1 MENRQHE
8 IIKKESMT
16 TITVPPDVA
25 RITEGLRDTGY
36 DFNTAVADIIDNS
49 IAAHATKVDVRL
61 GVDFGGNILLSVG
74 DNGDGMDRDGLI
86 EAMKY
91 GSKRRPSAK
100 SLGKFG
106 LGLKTA
112 STAFCQRLSVI
123 SRPSAATAA
132 LRASWDLQYIA
143 STNSWSLEMAPA
155 EATELQLLD
164 EVAANSA
171 GTLVLW
177 EKVDRLL
184 DSYKDRNGQPFRR
197 AIGRM
202 EAALKEHLALV
213 YQRFLDTGD
222 AREKD
227 VEIRVNGCV
236 VPCWDPFCLT
246 ETKSPVAEHVQ
257 EVELANGRRASF
269 TVRAFIL
276 PRKEEY
282 KSEDARNAAKIS
294 NERQGVYVYREN
306 RLIHGPD
313 WLGMYKQEPHF
324 SLLRVEL
331 TFDHQLDDGFQV
343 DIKKSRILLDE
354 NLFEWLRDK
363 FLAGPRREAETR
375 YRRGAAS
382 AASGAAALLHTPA
395 SNVIHQK
402 SAALSTANVSVV
414 DPKSNAVQISNKTG
428 TTSATIRIVESDD
441 KGPIHVTTSDSL
453 ENGVLWEPVIGKGRS
468 AAVALNTGHPFYI
481 KAYLPNKANS
491 TIVQALDYL
500 LWALANAE
508 LNNINDETKEA
519 FEEYRVEVS
528 RNLKK
533 LVADLP
539 DAINQL
545 DL

>member
-1 MENRQHE
+1 
-8 IIKKESMT
+8 MT

-49 IAAHATKVDVRL
+49 IAANATKVDVRL

-112 STAFCQRLSVI
+112 STAFCERLSVI
-123 SRPSAATAA
+123 SRPSASTEA
-132 LRASWDLQYIA
+132 LRASWDLQHIA

-164 EVAANSA
+164 EVAVNSA

-184 DSYKDRNGQPFRR
+184 DSYKDRNAQPFRR
-197 AIGRM
+197 AIGRL

-222 AREKD
+222 VREKN
-227 VEIRVNGCV
+227 VEIRVNGSV
-236 VPCWDPFCLT
+236 VSGWDPFCLT
-246 ETKSPVAEHVQ
+246 ETKLPVAEHVQ
-257 EVELANGRRASF
+257 EVELANGSRASF
-269 TVRAFIL
+269 TVKAFIL

-282 KSEDARNAAKIS
+282 KSDDARNAAKIS

-313 WLGMYKQEPHF
+313 WLGMFKQEPHF

-363 FLAGPRREAETR
+363 FLSGPRREAEIR

-382 AASGAAALLHTPA
+382 AATGAAALLHTPA

-414 DPKSNAVQISNKTG
+414 DEKSGAVQISNKTG
-428 TTSATIRIVESDD
+428 TTNATIRIVESDD
-441 KGPIHVTTSDSL
+441 KGPIHVTTADSL
-453 ENGVLWEPVIGKGRS
+453 ENGVLWEPVLGKGRS
-468 AAVALNTGHPFYI
+468 AAVALNTGHPFYT

-491 TIVQALDYL
+491 TVVQALDYL

-539 DAINQL
+539 DAVDQQ

>member
-1 MENRQHE
+1 
-8 IIKKESMT
+8 MT

-49 IAAHATKVDVRL
+49 IAANATKVDVRL

-123 SRPSAATAA
+123 SRPTAATEA
-132 LRASWDLQYIA
+132 LRASWDLQFIA
-143 STNSWSLEMAPA
+143 TTNSWSLEMAPA
-155 EATELQLLD
+155 ESTELQLLN
-164 EVAANSA
+164 EVASNSA

-184 DSYKDRNGQPFRR
+184 DGYKDRNGQPFRR

-236 VPCWDPFCLT
+236 VSGWDPFCLT

-354 NLFEWLRDK
+354 TLFEWLRDK
-363 FLAGPRREAETR
+363 FLSGPRREAETR

-428 TTSATIRIVESDD
+428 TTSATIRIVEADD